1 MPDLHILSCLSHL
14 WLLTSPQALRPSSFF
29 RPSSDLKTSHVSDGS
44 FTPSL
49 TPGGDA
55 TEDEAPI
62 FCAAQWSSGVTLTG
76 VHDAL
81 LGDPRGAKHGA
92 SDDVSGLGVV
102 PGGEKR

>member
-1 MPDLHILSCLSHL
+1 M
-14 WLLTSPQALRPSSFF
+14 
-29 RPSSDLKTSHVSDGS
+29 
-44 FTPSL
+44 
-49 TPGGDA
+49 
-55 TEDEAPI
+55 
-62 FCAAQWSSGVTLTG
+62 TG